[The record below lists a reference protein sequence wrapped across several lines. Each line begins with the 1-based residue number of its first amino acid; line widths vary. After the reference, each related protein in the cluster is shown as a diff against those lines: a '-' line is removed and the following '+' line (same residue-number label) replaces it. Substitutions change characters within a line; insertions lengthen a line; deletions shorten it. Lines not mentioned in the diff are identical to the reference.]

1 MTRAGICLA
10 TLGALVASAASAQG
24 PPPASFRVI
33 SPIFGQLVTFS
44 MPASFV
50 VVAENSTGPNYIREA
65 VLKGETVNRW
75 TQMITVTGAKGLVGS
90 PKANPDATPE
100 TFAGSIVGGFRSAC
114 PESFAA
120 QGFGP
125 TKLGDQDAYVAVA
138 SCGSVGTDRHGEIRA
153 GRRREGPG
161 RFTTRCNGPNARQ
174 RAGKPAI
181 DEAKWLDRLHQLQ
194 PIRFCPIVPGEA
206 APYPS
211 CALKG

>member
-120 QGFGP
+120 QGFGRP
-125 TKLGDQDAYVAVA
+125 NWA
-138 SCGSVGTDRHGEIRA
+138 IRT
-153 GRRREGPG
+153 PM
-161 RFTTRCNGPNARQ
+161 
-174 RAGKPAI
+174 
-181 DEAKWLDRLHQLQ
+181 
-194 PIRFCPIVPGEA
+194 
-206 APYPS
+206 
-211 CALKG
+211 